1 MTNWGSQGITAM
13 IVLIAFMLIG
23 VTAASVLT
31 EDTSSTIN
39 EQDASQLINEI
50 VDELCSYLQVKDL
63 KGKYCKNNE
72 KYEIQ
77 KIAMLLSPLVS
88 QEIDLSQFTVQLDNG
103 EDVKILTNNQISS
116 NLDSNTL
123 FENNIWE
130 NIDEEHFGF
139 ISITDLD
146 SSIVNYN
153 VFNENSDNAYIVFNL
168 PNGFTMQKKDKIIV
182 KLFPAE
188 GVVKTIIL
196 EAPLPMTSVVT
207 FE

>member
-1 MTNWGSQGITAM
+1 MTNWGSQGITAI

-39 EQDASQLINEI
+39 EEYASQLINEI
-50 VDELCSYLQVKDL
+50 VDEICSYLQVKDL
-63 KGKYCKNNE
+63 KGKYYKNNE
-72 KYEIQ
+72 GYEIQ
-77 KIAMLLSPLVS
+77 KIVMLLSPLVS

-103 EDVKILTNNQISS
+103 EEVKILTNNQISA

-130 NIDEEHFGF
+130 NLDEEHFGF
-139 ISITDLD
+139 ISITDID
-146 SSIVNYN
+146 NSIINYN
-153 VFNENSDNAYIVFNL
+153 VFNENSDNAYIVFKL
-168 PNGFTMQKKDKIIV
+168 PNAFSMQKKDKLIV
-182 KLFPAE
+182 KLFPSE

-196 EAPLPMTSVVT
+196 KATLPMTSVVT